1 MNAEAQVAV
10 ACHELIHVRRRDW
23 LITIVEETYA
33 SLVWFHPAIWW
44 LIAQARLSCEQL
56 VDARVVGITDDREPY
71 IHALLQIAGARPS
84 LDLAPAS
91 LFLRRR
97 HLAHR
102 MHSLTTEALPMS
114 KRQLFVS
121 CISMLL
127 ILAVAGWGAIVSFPL
142 TALAEAP
149 PAEVQDDGF
158 VVRQNATVYYPREA
172 IETGLEGEVV
182 VELTFNTGGT
192 IVDSRVL
199 SGPDALR
206 RAAIQT
212 AIGGTY
218 TVTGNRTLQVIVEFA
233 LENIPTGVAGG
244 RGLRGGPAGAPP
256 PPPPPPP
263 APGDR
268 LRVSAGVSSANL
280 IQQVPPVYPPLARQ
294 ARIQGLVIVEATID
308 PAGNVSSARVVS
320 GHPLLAAA
328 AVEAVLQWKYRPTLL
343 NGAPIAVVT
352 TANVTFSLRPE

>member
-23 LITIVEETYA
+23 LITIVEEIYA

-44 LIAQARLSCEQL
+44 LISQARLSREQL
-56 VDARVVGITDDREPY
+56 VDARVVGITADREPY

-84 LDLAPAS
+84 PDLAPAS

-97 HLAHR
+97 HLAQR
-102 MHSLTTEALPMS
+102 MRSLTTEALPMS
-114 KRQLFVS
+114 KHQLFVS
-121 CISMLL
+121 CMSMLL
-127 ILAVAGWGAIVSFPL
+127 ILAVASWGAIVSFPL

-149 PAEVQDDGF
+149 TAEVQDDGF

-182 VELTFNTGGT
+182 VELTFNAGGT

-244 RGLRGGPAGAPP
+244 RGFRGGTAGAPP
-256 PPPPPPP
+256 PPPPPP
-263 APGDR
+263 APGER

-280 IQQVPPVYPPLARQ
+280 IQQVPPVYPPMARQ
-294 ARIQGLVIVEATID
+294 ARIQGLVIVETTID

-328 AVEAVLQWKYRPTLL
+328 AVEAVLQWKYRPMLM
-343 NGAPIAVVT
+343 NGAPITVVT
-352 TANVTFSLRPE
+352 TANVTFSLGPE